1 MMKPIS
7 YNRIKY
13 ATDVMNDDEIVIKMA
28 FNVSSNRNR
37 KVE

>member
-1 MMKPIS
+1 MMKPIP